1 MEGKKEAKKPE
12 GLGFKLG
19 LHNFL
24 AFFIFFAIKRGEKQ
38 ILFLDL
44 NSMIYVCKDPIF

>member
-24 AFFIFFAIKRGEKQ
+24 AFFIFLLSKGGKT
-38 ILFLDL
+38 
-44 NSMIYVCKDPIF
+44 NSFFGP